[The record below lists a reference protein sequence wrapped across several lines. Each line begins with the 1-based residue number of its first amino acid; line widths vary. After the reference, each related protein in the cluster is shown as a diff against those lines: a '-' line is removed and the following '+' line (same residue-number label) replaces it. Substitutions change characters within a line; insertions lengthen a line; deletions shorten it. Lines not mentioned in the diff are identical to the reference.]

1 MSDTVRKWVMEIQDD
16 EDMIRILLVGERQAE
31 LKYIA
36 MSQLDATE
44 LISALEWVD
53 SFRNG
58 MVGIPKPAKR
68 KRVIKPKPKTV
79 ILELEENQNQKP
91 QG

>member
-16 EDMIRILLVGERQAE
+16 EDMIRILLVGEKQAE

-36 MSQLDATE
+36 MSQFDAAE

-58 MVGIPKPAKR
+58 MVGIPKPARK
-68 KRVIKPKPKTV
+68 KRVPKPKPKMV
-79 ILELEENQNQKP
+79 ILELEERNQKP
-91 QG
+91 QD

>member
-1 MSDTVRKWVMEIQDD
+1 MSDTVRRWVMEIQDD
-16 EDMIRILLVGERQAE
+16 EDMIRILLVGEKQAE

-58 MVGIPKPAKR
+58 MVGIPKPAKK
-68 KRVIKPKPKTV
+68 KRVPRSKPKTV
-79 ILELEENQNQKP
+79 ILELEEKKNQKP
-91 QG
+91 QS

>member
-31 LKYIA
+31 LRFIA
-36 MSQLDATE
+36 MSEIDAIE

-58 MVGIPKPAKR
+58 MVSVPKPIKKKR
-68 KRVIKPKPKTV
+68 IVKPKPKSV
-79 ILELEENQNQKP
+79 VLELENQQKP
-91 QG
+91 QD

>member
-58 MVGIPKPAKR
+58 MVGIPKTARKKR
-68 KRVIKPKPKTV
+68 APKPKPKMV
-79 ILELEENQNQKP
+79 ILELEERNQKP
-91 QG
+91 QD